1 MKKTM
6 LMLSVLA
13 GFALVAVGC
22 TSQDAVSAPE
32 TSQLNTA
39 PATQEQSTATVQ
51 ADTSMQNM
59 DGTQSVPALEGQA
72 PQATAQ

>member
-22 TSQDAVSAPE
+22 TSQDTVSAPE

-39 PATQEQSTATVQ
+39 PAAQEQSTATVQ
-51 ADTSMQNM
+51 ADPSVQNM
-59 DGTQSVPALEGQA
+59 DGIQSAPALEGQA